1 MVNAINL
8 EAVYTR
14 IIFNRRIDSLEI
26 GFINN
31 GNER

>member
-1 MVNAINL
+1 MINARSL
-8 EAVYTR
+8 EALHTR
-14 IIFNRRIDSLEI
+14 IIFNRVNSLEI

>member
-1 MVNAINL
+1 MMNAKNL

-14 IIFNRRIDSLEI
+14 IIFKRVNSLEI